1 MGMTSERPPEILSA
15 TPLDP
20 RPPEGSDED
29 EPKFPTAEELTAM
42 HTPLPGRGRRTSAAA
57 SQSLNHPDVFSRVQS
72 CLVTK

>member
-42 HTPLPGRGRRTSAAA
+42 HTPSGEQTLLQASA
-57 SQSLNHPDVFSRVQS
+57 
-72 CLVTK
+72 